1 MADTADQG
9 EKTEEPS
16 LKKLEDAR
24 NKGDVAKSQ
33 EVTSWFMMLATTLV
47 MMIFS
52 QDMAMSLA
60 MTLKGV
66 FSHAHDIQVTGSGLA
81 RLAMALASAVLG
93 ALTMPFILLMV
104 AAVASNLMQHGV
116 IFSVEPITPK
126 FSKVSPAAGF
136 KRLFSSQSLVNF
148 IKSLTKLTLVSTLI
162 IWIVW
167 PNRDMLDTLVS
178 LDPILLLSLTLTLTG
193 KILFG
198 VMGFLT
204 IIAALDF
211 AYQKHQWWEKQ
222 KMTFKEV
229 RDEHKQQ
236 EGDPHVKAKLRQIR
250 QERGRQR
257 MMANVP
263 DASVVITNPTHYSIA
278 LKYEKDMDAP
288 ICVAK
293 GVDAIALKI
302 REVAN
307 EHDIPLVENPPLAR
321 ALYATIELDEEI
333 PADHYQAVAEV
344 IGYVMRLKQKKGGR
358 GK

>member
-1 MADTADQG
+1 MSDTPDQS

-16 LKKLEDAR
+16 QKKLEDAR

-33 EVTSWFMMLATTLV
+33 EVTSWFMMLAATLV
-47 MMIFS
+47 LMIFS

-66 FSHAHDIQVTGSGLA
+66 FSHAHDIQVSGGGVV
-81 RLAMALASAVLG
+81 RLATLVCSAVFGVL
-93 ALTMPFILLMV
+93 ALPFILLMV
-104 AAVASNLMQHGV
+104 AAVSSNLMQHGL

-126 FSKVSPAAGF
+126 FSKISPLAGF
-136 KRLFSSQSLVNF
+136 KKLFSMQSLVNF
-148 IKSLTKLTLVSTLI
+148 SKSLAKLTLVSALI

-167 PNRDMLDTLVS
+167 PKRDMLDTIVS
-178 LDPILLLSLTLTLTG
+178 LDPILLLSLTLTLAG
-193 KILFG
+193 KVLFG
-198 VMGFLT
+198 VMAFLT
-204 IIAALDF
+204 VIAALDF
-211 AYQKHQWWEKQ
+211 AYQKHTWWEKQ
-222 KMTFKEV
+222 RMTIKEV
-229 RDEHKQQ
+229 RDEYKQA

-278 LKYEKDMDAP
+278 LKYDEGMDAP

-293 GVDAIALKI
+293 GIDSIALKI

-307 EHDIPLVENPPLAR
+307 ENNIPLVENPPLAR

-344 IGYVMRLKQKKGGR
+344 IGYVMRLKQKK
-358 GK
+358 